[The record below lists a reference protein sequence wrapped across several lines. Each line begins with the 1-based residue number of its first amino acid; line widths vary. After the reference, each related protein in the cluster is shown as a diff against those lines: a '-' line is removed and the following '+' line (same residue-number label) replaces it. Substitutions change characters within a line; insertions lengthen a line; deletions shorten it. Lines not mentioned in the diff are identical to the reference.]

1 MRMRSTKR
9 RRGMIALA
17 LLIGAVPAY
26 SYPHARQA
34 ASGNEAGSAPVVVA
48 VRIVGEDGQ
57 VLVGSPRGIP
67 LETGKPLD
75 REGVAGSLRALYR
88 TGDYADLR
96 AVVTPENGGVR
107 LDFVVR
113 ENLFFNLV
121 RLEGLEAPPS
131 EASAVAAMQ
140 IGLGQTYRKEIL
152 GEALERLRETLREE
166 GLYRAEVSA
175 ETVPHPETHQMDI
188 MVHVKPGPR
197 AHVASIQLTN
207 DTAYREATLLSR
219 FKMKPGQAITSARL
233 QRGTG
238 RVRKFLAKKCRRDF
252 PGSYARAGRRSFRE
266 WREVLRR
273 GAQETDPHIPGRSC
287 RPGPARRR
295 EAEHPGEVGTSG
307 LFRCRRELQDR
318 HARRERQRLARDAG
332 NHHLYRRTRRQAQT
346 RGHRDLRKQIL
357 RHGIAKEPSPGFPG
371 SFRLAGSI
379 QPAACGPRCA
389 IHARPVSGQ
398 RFS

>member
-219 FKMKPGQAITSARL
+219 FKMKPGRSEEHTS
-233 QRGTG
+233 
-238 RVRKFLAKKCRRDF
+238 
-252 PGSYARAGRRSFRE
+252 
-266 WREVLRR
+266 
-273 GAQETDPHIPGRSC
+273 
-287 RPGPARRR
+287 
-295 EAEHPGEVGTSG
+295 
-307 LFRCRRELQDR
+307 ELQS
-318 HARRERQRLARDAG
+318 RLHLVCRLLLEEIKRT
-332 NHHLYRRTRRQAQT
+332 HHF
-346 RGHRDLRKQIL
+346 I
-357 RHGIAKEPSPGFPG
+357 
-371 SFRLAGSI
+371 
-379 QPAACGPRCA
+379 
-389 IHARPVSGQ
+389 
-398 RFS
+398 